1 MRSPGEKDLYRLVKE
16 GIFMN
21 FVLSTRYNSRDK
33 EFEQCLY

>member
-1 MRSPGEKDLYRLVKE
+1 MRSPSEKDLYRLVKE

-21 FVLSTRYNSRDK
+21 FVLSDHYRSRDK